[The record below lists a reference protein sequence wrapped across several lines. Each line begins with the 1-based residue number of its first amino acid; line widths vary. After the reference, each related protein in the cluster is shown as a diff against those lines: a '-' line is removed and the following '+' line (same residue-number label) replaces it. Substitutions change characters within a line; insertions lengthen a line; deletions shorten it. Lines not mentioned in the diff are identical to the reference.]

1 MVKCGAAVSGGLQT
15 GSETRPVPP
24 RKGADAETGSVKSGN
39 RSPGDAPVE
48 DKVQLQRF
56 ELKYRV
62 DESTARAIREFVSGY
77 LEPDEYGLDKPD
89 YSYRIHSLYLDSD
102 DLRCFWDVFNSNKN
116 RFKLRIRYY
125 DDRPDTPAFCEIKR
139 RVNEAILKQ
148 RCAIRKEVVPQL
160 LAGQLPDPS
169 YLLSRKPQQ
178 LEALQEFCRRIT
190 DLNAKP
196 RTHVSYLR
204 EAWVSPGSN
213 AVRVCIDRKVCS
225 EPQFTPELKTTMEN
239 PVMPFEPEV
248 ILELKFTGRFPNW
261 MGDLVRSFGLRQVS
275 SAKYA
280 DGVALLGERRLAP
293 ETLTFLREDFLERL
307 LQRHQVPARER
318 ATKE

>member
-1 MVKCGAAVSGGLQT
+1 MNRARGSARIWNPESRARAQDQEGGRVR
-15 GSETRPVPP
+15 GSIRWRRYTPER
-24 RKGADAETGSVKSGN
+24 A
-39 RSPGDAPVE
+39 VE

-62 DESTARAIREFVSGY
+62 DENTARAIREFVRGY
-77 LEPDEYGLDKPD
+77 LELDEYGVGKPNNA
-89 YSYRIHSLYLDSD
+89 YRIHSLYLDSD

-116 RFKLRIRYY
+116 RYKLRIRYY
-125 DDRPDTPAFCEIKR
+125 DDDPDTPAFCEIKR
-139 RVNEAILKQ
+139 RVNEAIFKQ
-148 RCAIRKEVVPQL
+148 RCAIRKQAVAPL
-160 LAGQLPDPS
+160 LSGQLPDPS
-169 YLLSRKPQQ
+169 FLISQRPHQ
-178 LEALQEFCRRIT
+178 LEALQEFCRRIS

-196 RTHVSYLR
+196 KTHVSYLR

-213 AVRVCIDRKVCS
+213 AVRVCLDRQVCS
-225 EPQFTPELKTTMEN
+225 EPQFTPELKTEMGN

-261 MGDLVRSFGLRQVS
+261 MGDLVRTFGLRQLS

-293 ETLTFLREDFLERL
+293 ETLTLLREDLLEQFLERRRL
-307 LQRHQVPARER
+307 PGRLAQQA
-318 ATKE
+318 

>member
-1 MVKCGAAVSGGLQT
+1 VRQRHTPAWA
-15 GSETRPVPP
+15 
-24 RKGADAETGSVKSGN
+24 
-39 RSPGDAPVE
+39 VE

-62 DESTARAIREFVSGY
+62 DEDTARAIREFVRGY
-77 LEPDEYGLDKPD
+77 LEPDEYGVDKPN

-125 DDRPDTPAFCEIKR
+125 DDNPDTPAFCEIKR

-148 RCAIRKEVVPQL
+148 RCAIRKDAVAPL
-160 LAGQLPDPS
+160 LSGQLPDPS
-169 YLLSRKPQQ
+169 FLISQKPHQ
-178 LEALQEFCRRIT
+178 LEALQEFCRRIS

-213 AVRVCIDRKVCS
+213 AVRICLDRQVCS
-225 EPQFTPELKTTMEN
+225 EPQSTPELKTEMEN

-261 MGDLVRSFGLRQVS
+261 MGDLVRTFGLRQLS

-293 ETLTFLREDFLERL
+293 ESLLILRDDLLERY
-307 LQRHQVPARER
+307 LQRRHLPGRLGQPA
-318 ATKE
+318 